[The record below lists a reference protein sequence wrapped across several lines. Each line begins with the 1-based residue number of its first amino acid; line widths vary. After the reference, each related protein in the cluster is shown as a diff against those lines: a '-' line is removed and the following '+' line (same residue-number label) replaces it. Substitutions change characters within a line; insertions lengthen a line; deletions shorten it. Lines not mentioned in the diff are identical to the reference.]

1 MVKNIPIDV
10 IQTDDRF
17 QIFPKNSDEVIQ
29 AIKEDMEANG
39 YDEASPLV
47 LWGDVII
54 DGHTR
59 FEIATG
65 LGIEEVPC
73 IRYDFENEDLA
84 FDYAIHIQRDRRNLG
99 DEQLFFA
106 IEKVDQKLGRGENLR
121 TYARDEDGY
130 IVKPSKADIGF
141 TGVGKE
147 SRKDTAEKLGIGKTK
162 VQEARTVIDYGD
174 DKIKDEIKSGN
185 KSIHKAY
192 EEVQEKRKEEKE
204 RATKEE
210 RKESGFTE
218 TDDGFFIEK
227 ETKNP
232 KAKFNEQDE
241 THIET
246 IVIPST
252 SIEWA
257 KWSWN
262 PITGCK
268 HGCKYCY
275 ARDIANRFFPTGF
288 TPTLYPNR
296 LLAPSKMEIPE
307 DREHESGINNVF
319 VCSMADLFGDWVPQ
333 EWIDQV
339 LDAVRNAPEWNFIF
353 LTKNPK
359 RYIGIEW
366 PENAWV
372 GTTVDT
378 QERVEAAVDAFSQIE
393 ANVKFLSCEPLKEH
407 LQFNSEEYDI
417 EGEWLSVFNWVII
430 GGQSGSSGEE
440 ADQPE
445 WEWVE
450 SLHNQA
456 RNAGCAIY
464 WKPNLTVKPK
474 EYPKL

>member
-47 LWGDVII
+47 LWGDVVI

-59 FEIATG
+59 FAAAKEIG
-65 LGIEEVPC
+65 LEEVPAMV
-73 IRYDFENEDLA
+73 YDFDNEEDA
-84 FDYAIHIQRDRRNLG
+84 IDYAIHMQRDRRNLT
-99 DEQLFFA
+99 DEQYFPA
-106 IEKVDQKLGRGENLR
+106 IEKLDKRKDRGE
-121 TYARDEDGY
+121 YQ
-130 IVKPSKADIGF
+130 
-141 TGVGKE
+141 
-147 SRKDTAEKLGIGKTK
+147 RKDEKGQFTEVNKLDKSEPTHIETASKLGIGSTK
-162 VQEARTVIDYGD
+162 VQEARTVIDHGD
-174 DKIKDEIKSGN
+174 DNLKQEIRDGRKT
-185 KSIHKAY
+185 IHKAY
-192 EEVQEKRKEEKE
+192 EEVQEKRKKEDKEKRQLQVE
-204 RATKEE
+204 KKDREFTKTKEGLFVA
-210 RKESGFTE
+210 KE
-218 TDDGFFIEK
+218 I
-227 ETKNP
+227 KNP
-232 KAKFNEQDE
+232 TSTFNEQTNDG
-241 THIET
+241 
-246 IVIPST
+246 
-252 SIEWA
+252 IEWA

-262 PITGCK
+262 PVTGCL
-268 HGCKYCY
+268 HGCEYCY
-275 ARDIANRFFPTGF
+275 ARDIANRFSPTKF
-288 TPTLYPNR
+288 APTLYPDR
-296 LLAPSKMEIPE
+296 LTASDRTKIPE
-307 DREHESGINNVF
+307 NRKDEEGINTVF

-407 LQFNSEEYDI
+407 LQFNSEEYNI
-417 EGEWLSVFNWVII
+417 KGEWLSVFNWVII
-430 GGQSGSSGEE
+430 GGQSETSGMS